1 MTSRTS
7 PSARRSLA
15 LLLSLLTCFVG
26 CDGTEA
32 PLDASDPGEGGSG
45 DPSALRR
52 EVLGALGENVILP
65 TLREFA
71 TQAEALEAAAGAYA
85 ADPSDENRAAAQA
98 AWRDAAAS
106 WQQAELMQVGPA
118 GMAGT
123 GCGVV
128 GAMELRD
135 EIYSWSL
142 TSTCRID
149 QETVAESHAD
159 PALLDAE
166 LVNVRGLDAMEY
178 LLFVETDD
186 NTCGALSPIN
196 DAGTW
201 EAERANIRQRRATY
215 AHTAA
220 QLVLEEARGLRDAWE
235 PSGGDFLADWRGAG
249 TDGSAYDTSQRALDD
264 LATAMLYLDNATRDM
279 KIGDP
284 AGITCMDASCIDSLE
299 TPFANH
305 DKEAVLANLE
315 AFGRLFHGE
324 SPDSMG
330 LGIDD
335 LLLAIGAD
343 ALVAD
348 LGAALTAAVEAVE
361 AIPGTLRE
369 AIEADAPEVMA
380 AYAALGTA
388 QRLFKVD
395 VVTALDI
402 DVQSCTPG
410 DND

>member
-1 MTSRTS
+1 MTPRTSR
-7 PSARRSLA
+7 SLVVFFSVLA
-15 LLLSLLTCFVG
+15 CFVG
-26 CDGTEA
+26 CDGGDA
-32 PLDASDPGEGGSG
+32 PVDASSAGDGGSE

-65 TLREFA
+65 ALRDFA
-71 TQAEALEAAAGAYA
+71 EQAEALEVATAAYA
-85 ADPSDENRAAAQA
+85 ADPSADNRAAAQA

-118 GMAGT
+118 GMSGT

-135 EIYSWSL
+135 EIYSWNL

-149 QETVAESHAD
+149 QETVADAHAD
-159 PALLDAE
+159 TALLDAE

-196 DAGTW
+196 DEGTW
-201 EAERANIRQRRATY
+201 EAERANIGQRRATY

-249 TDGSAYDTSQRALDD
+249 TDGSAYDSSQRALDD
-264 LATAMLYLDNATRDM
+264 LATAMLYLDTATRDM
-279 KIGDP
+279 KVGDP

-299 TPFANH
+299 TPWANH
-305 DKEAVLANLE
+305 DKQAILANLD

-324 SPDSMG
+324 SPDAMG

-335 LLLAIGAD
+335 LLLAVGAD
-343 ALVAD
+343 TLVAD
-348 LGAALTAAVEAVE
+348 LSAALAAAVTAVE

-369 AIEADAPEVMA
+369 AIEADAPEITT
-380 AYAALGTA
+380 AYDALGTA